1 MYEGQIVRVSKI
13 TPIKGKDRIVA
24 ATLSIGSIAV
34 AEVVT
39 SKDSQVGDVGVFFGA
54 DIQLSEDYCKKN
66 NLIRN
71 VVDGVNIGGYLDENR
86 RVTTEKFAGVKSEGL
101 FMSLATLP
109 KRNYSEGDLIGEPIA
124 KRYPK
129 PERVTQEVSSKRRSL
144 LNRIFGRWFA
154 RYAPEYNFP
163 VVGSTEHLMQN
174 VRTIENMEH
183 GLEVTITE
191 KLHGTSH
198 RFGRVEVTQD
208 LLWYQKLWNR
218 VTQAWL
224 GWDGYSKRTQIETVH
239 GSRTVILTPHTKGYY
254 GSNEF
259 RYKAVNN
266 FNSDKLQDNEIIYG
280 EIVGYAGSDKLIMNT
295 HDTTPLKT
303 VAKAFGNPMAYT
315 YGQEKGASK
324 FYVYAIKRWNGIV
337 WETLSYTAMVHRA
350 WELGYDCVPLL
361 DMFTWDGDINALM
374 EKVTKHTQPNGEWN
388 KSLLGDHISEGIVLS
403 IGGRNFKHKSFAFR
417 LFEGHAYLPEL
428 EDQS

>member
-54 DIQLSEDYCKKN
+54 DIQLSKEYCEKN

-86 RVTTEKFAGVKSEGL
+86 RVITEKFAGVKSEGL

-109 KRNYSEGDLIGEPIA
+109 KRNYSEGDLVGEPIA

-129 PERVTQEVSSKRRSL
+129 PERVTQETKTKQRTWI
-144 LNRIFGRWFA
+144 NKIFGRWLS
-154 RYAPEYNFP
+154 RNAPEYNFP
-163 VVGSTEHLMQN
+163 VVGSTEHLTQN
-174 VRTIENMEH
+174 TRTIENMDH

-198 RFGRVEVTQD
+198 RFGRVEVTVH
-208 LLWYQKLWNR
+208 LGAYQRFVNAIAGHPVYKNTR
-218 VTQAWL
+218 M
-224 GWDGYSKRTQIETVH
+224 ETVH
-239 GSRTVILTPHTKGYY
+239 GSRTVILTPHSTGYY
-254 GSNEF
+254 GSNQF
-259 RYKAVNN
+259 RYDAINAGTPDN
-266 FNSDKLQDNEIIYG
+266 LEDNEIIYG

-295 HDTTPLKT
+295 HDTAEMKS
-303 VAKAFGNPMAYT
+303 VVKAFGNPMAYT
-315 YGQEKGASK
+315 YGQEKGACK
-324 FYVYAIKRWNGIV
+324 FYVYAIKRWNGVV

-350 WELGYDCVPLL
+350 FELGYDCVPLL
-361 DMFTWDGDINALM
+361 DMFTWDGDITALM

-388 KSLLGDHISEGIVLS
+388 KSQLGDHISEGVVVS
-403 IGGRNFKHKSFAFR
+403 INGRNFKHKSFAFR